1 MEYVTQLVNEFGP
14 WAIVVV
20 ALVWLAKFAS
30 DQLATAR
37 EDRNLESERHQ
48 EEIAK
53 LTEVISN
60 NTNAIIE
67 LTTLIKE
74 NKDNG

>member
-1 MEYVTQLVNEFGP
+1 MEYITQLINEFGP

-37 EDRNLESERHQ
+37 EDRNVESERHQ

-53 LTEVISN
+53 LTEVITN

-74 NKDNG
+74 ENNA

>member
-1 MEYVTQLVNEFGP
+1 MEYITQLVNEFGP

-48 EEIAK
+48 QEIEK
-53 LTEVISN
+53 LTEVITN

-74 NKDNG
+74 ENNA